1 MPDAVQVNDYDSEPV
16 RYCARCYS
24 LKVKYDEEMESE
36 YCDECGS
43 SDILELPFEAWE
55 KKYEQRYGHKFA
67 VKTEDPKKTFIF
79 NLSVEDLKKKVC
91 NSDKWKEI
99 IKSMYPSFPG
109 GLTKAEAIIL
119 FFHTIIKENKLTDLK
134 FLLLKLFKY

>member
-36 YCDECGS
+36 YCDDCGS

-99 IKSMYPSFPG
+99 IKSMYPSFQG

>member
-1 MPDAVQVNDYDSEPV
+1 MPDAIQVNDYDSEPV

-36 YCDECGS
+36 YCDDCGS

>member
-1 MPDAVQVNDYDSEPV
+1 MPDAIQVNDYDSEPV

>member
-109 GLTKAEAIIL
+109 VLTKAEAIIL

>member
-36 YCDECGS
+36 YCDDCGS